1 MTAAPAPDKLGI
13 LLRVGLF
20 VILGWLGV
28 MVFPQLML
36 PLAGIMV
43 TSALSTFAAAAVA
56 NAVVVR
62 IYERGRL
69 SDLGLGWT
77 NTSLREFSTGVSAG
91 AGAAVVILAGPLVT
105 GAATFEQVSPSSAE
119 HTSELQTRF

>member
-91 AGAAVVILAGPLVT
+91 QLRLGSAAFSL
-105 GAATFEQVSPSSAE
+105 PSE
-119 HTSELQTRF
+119 FT